1 MMKPN
6 LPLMCLFAALLAS
19 PAYAQTA
26 PVTPAAPP
34 TEQLPTAADTAETAG
49 ATSAAATQ
57 SILATDVAMNRIVQS
72 IRQDVRDNIDG
83 KVVRTPEIPSLFF
96 TPEQYAALQEAKQG
110 FNFKPAADTS
120 EAELYNEGNFIRE
133 ISLQGILYKSP
144 NDWIVWFNNAR
155 MTPKN
160 LPPEVSEFKVHKNY
174 VELKWFDRRTD
185 TVVPVRLR
193 PNQRFNLDAK
203 VFLPGKSDPADLGG
217 GGGLMGIEP
226 IDLGLF

>member
-1 MMKPN
+1 MKKADF
-6 LPLMCLFAALLAS
+6 LLWSLLAALLAS
-19 PAYAQTA
+19 PAYAQTN
-26 PVTPAAPP
+26 VAPP
-34 TEQLPTAADTAETAG
+34 TEQLPP
-49 ATSAAATQ
+49 AAAIAPAPVTEPATP
-57 SILATDVAMNRIVQS
+57 SILATGATRDRVLQS
-72 IRQDVRDNIDG
+72 IRQDVRDNVDG
-83 KVVRTPEIPSLFF
+83 KVTRAPEIPSLFF
-96 TPEQYAALQEAKQG
+96 NAEQYAALQEAKQG
-110 FNFKPAADTS
+110 FNFKPAADTA
-120 EAELYNEGNFIRE
+120 EAQLYNEGNFIRE

-174 VELKWFDRRTD
+174 VELKWFDRRSD

-203 VFLPGKSDPADLGG
+203 IFLPGKPDPSEAGRT
-217 GGGLMGIEP
+217 GLEGIEP